1 MVRLP
6 PTYST
11 QAEIRVRRDVDVWV
25 AKPSN
30 FCDAVWPVFACGL
43 DATERV
49 RLGKFRL
56 ERDRRSFLLLHV
68 LKRRALAEHLELRPS
83 HLRFGRTETGRPYLV
98 EPANSAVGF
107 SLSRTP
113 DLVACAVTEGR
124 EIGIDIESCDR
135 LEPDPELLAPFI
147 TADTLDLLSVEDQGE
162 RRRRFGVCWT
172 VVEAFGKALGH
183 GLSSENPKL
192 SISFGSDGRAS
203 LAPSSAALQTNWE
216 AISFEEGSEHHGSI
230 VVAASEPMTSGVCFH
245 SPSVGALL
253 DYEIGKRW
261 GASP

>member
-1 MVRLP
+1 M
-6 PTYST
+6 YST
-11 QAEIRVRRDVDVWV
+11 QADIRVRRDIDVWV
-25 AKPSN
+25 AKPSD

-43 DATERV
+43 DASERV

-56 ERDRRSFLLLHV
+56 ERDRRSFLLLHA
-68 LKRRALAEHLELRPS
+68 LKRHALAEHLELLPS
-83 HLRFGRTETGRPYLV
+83 QLRFGRTETGRPYLV

-113 DLVACAVTEGR
+113 DLVVCAVTGGR

-135 LEPDPELLAPFI
+135 LEPDPDVLAPFV
-147 TADTLDLLSVEDQGE
+147 TADTLDALSVEDHGE
-162 RRRRFGVCWT
+162 RRRRFAVCWT
-172 VVEAFGKALGH
+172 VVEAFGKALGR

-192 SISFGSDGRAS
+192 SISLGFEGRVS
-203 LAPSSAALQTNWE
+203 LAPSSAASRTNWE
-216 AISFEEGSEHHGSI
+216 AISFEEGSQHHGSI
-230 VVAASEPMTSGVCFH
+230 VVDASEPMTHGICFH

-253 DYEIGKRW
+253 DYEIARPW